1 MARYDK
7 LLYQSQQAE
16 EVYAIATD
24 LITYQVQVAKE
35 DYETA
40 VSKLQT
46 FDAEIVDG
54 VVSAE
59 YEGVITAVDI
69 QAGDTMQS
77 DTVIATLNNYE
88 DVLVSVD
95 VESGYMD
102 SVAVGDSVRLTFPA
116 FPEELFDGVVSH
128 IGEAFMDGN
137 TAYRTVE
144 ISVEGDVSGLYG
156 GMSGEATFIT
166 RQSEETLYVPRN
178 AVIREEDGSF
188 VNMRDAEG
196 NIVRRE
202 VVTGF
207 SDGTCVEIQEGLQ
220 EGDTVLIESKRSGE

>member
-1 MARYDK
+1 
-7 LLYQSQQAE
+7 
-16 EVYAIATD
+16 
-24 LITYQVQVAKE
+24 
-35 DYETA
+35 
-40 VSKLQT
+40 
-46 FDAEIVDG
+46 
-54 VVSAE
+54 
-59 YEGVITAVDI
+59 
-69 QAGDTMQS
+69 
-77 DTVIATLNNYE
+77 
-88 DVLVSVD
+88 
-95 VESGYMD
+95 
-102 SVAVGDSVRLTFPA
+102 
-116 FPEELFDGVVSH
+116 
-128 IGEAFMDGN
+128 MDGN